1 MQHTH
6 WMSIHAK
13 SETTMYKGNYDIIMN
28 FHDHIHFTKILGN
41 LHYSDIDIFVWF
53 AHKLNTPMRIQVLK
67 VLRYSLWHQNCRGA
81 IKQAM

>member
-28 FHDHIHFTKILGN
+28 FHDYIHFTKISGS
-41 LHYSDIDIFVWF
+41 LHYLGIDIVVWF

-67 VLRYSLWHQNCRGA
+67 VLH
-81 IKQAM
+81 